1 MFNSLFSLILIITM
15 IPFVIYLSR
24 LHDVD
29 ISTFINGVLY
39 TMTAIWTSIW
49 VTGAIV
55 FVNDEQHFSTTH
67 SHGLPRCA
75 KMLFIIH
82 KQVR

>member
-1 MFNSLFSLILIITM
+1 MFNSLFILILIITM

-24 LHDVD
+24 LHDVG

-55 FVNDEQHFSTTH
+55 FWVT
-67 SHGLPRCA
+67 R
-75 KMLFIIH
+75 
-82 KQVR
+82 

>member
-1 MFNSLFSLILIITM
+1 M
-15 IPFVIYLSR
+15 IPFVIHLSR
-24 LHDVD
+24 LHDVG

-55 FVNDEQHFSTTH
+55 FWVT
-67 SHGLPRCA
+67 R
-75 KMLFIIH
+75 
-82 KQVR
+82 

>member
-1 MFNSLFSLILIITM
+1 MFNSLFILILIITM

-29 ISTFINGVLY
+29 ISTFISGVLY
-39 TMTAIWTSIW
+39 TLVAVWSSIW

-55 FVNDEQHFSTTH
+55 YLVN
-67 SHGLPRCA
+67 
-75 KMLFIIH
+75 K
-82 KQVR
+82 

>member
-1 MFNSLFSLILIITM
+1 MFNSLFILILIITM
-15 IPFVIYLSR
+15 IPFVIYLSL

-49 VTGAIV
+49 LAGAIV
-55 FVNDEQHFSTTH
+55 FWVTH
-67 SHGLPRCA
+67 
-75 KMLFIIH
+75 
-82 KQVR
+82 

>member
-1 MFNSLFSLILIITM
+1 MFNSLFILILIITM

-24 LHDVD
+24 LYDVG

-55 FVNDEQHFSTTH
+55 FWVTQ
-67 SHGLPRCA
+67 
-75 KMLFIIH
+75 
-82 KQVR
+82 

>member
-1 MFNSLFSLILIITM
+1 MFNSLFILILIITM

-39 TMTAIWTSIW
+39 TMIAIWTSIW
-49 VTGAIV
+49 LAGAIV
-55 FVNDEQHFSTTH
+55 FWVTH
-67 SHGLPRCA
+67 
-75 KMLFIIH
+75 
-82 KQVR
+82 

>member
-1 MFNSLFSLILIITM
+1 MFNSLFILILIITM
-15 IPFVIYLSR
+15 IPFVIYLSH
-24 LHDVD
+24 LHNVS

-55 FVNDEQHFSTTH
+55 FWVT
-67 SHGLPRCA
+67 R
-75 KMLFIIH
+75 
-82 KQVR
+82 